1 MTAAKDSQHND
12 ARHKRGHIFESREES
27 FDIVGICCVA
37 ITSMVIANA
46 NAASMKVSSRVI
58 AMPRKRNPPS
68 RGSASNSRGKPDV
81 ISCARSS
88 ICLVIL
94 PQLSVVG
101 EAESFPASTAFNSRQ
116 FYGVGHN
123 DEVMTRH
130 GIRRMLSGFV
140 VSALV
145 FLSPMVLSSAA
156 TLDDLKQ
163 LEITCFVPSYL
174 TQGLRLQN
182 VEVTYDEIQENEDQN
197 HPLPLYAIQYGNGW
211 NATFTIES
219 AREGIGDRNI
229 MADEKNSEET
239 EIKSP
244 FGAMYLIY
252 RPKGKDGR
260 KDEIIANWVND
271 PNMNAEKGKGPDLHP
286 VLGRFHGFSATGITV
301 AEFTKIIQ
309 SLHPVGGDKAHTS
322 TLTANAP
329 AAGKSALKIHPK
341 VFNMID
347 CWISDSESPVATEIN
362 LNAVEKNGNQFNE
375 DGLKEDGDWL
385 SYSSPDTGGFMRYRV
400 LEAKGNHYKIEYQEN
415 GGGTLTTAS
424 TIEFEI
430 DKRHI
435 RRNGS
440 PMTIRVLRVSSY
452 TQK

>member
-1 MTAAKDSQHND
+1 MLSWFVPT
-12 ARHKRGHIFESREES
+12 GLLF
-27 FDIVGICCVA
+27 
-37 ITSMVIANA
+37 
-46 NAASMKVSSRVI
+46 VSS
-58 AMPRKRNPPS
+58 M
-68 RGSASNSRGKPDV
+68 
-81 ISCARSS
+81 
-88 ICLVIL
+88 L
-94 PQLSVVG
+94 P
-101 EAESFPASTAFNSRQ
+101 
-116 FYGVGHN
+116 
-123 DEVMTRH
+123 
-130 GIRRMLSGFV
+130 
-140 VSALV
+140 
-145 FLSPMVLSSAA
+145 SSAA

-163 LEITCFVPSYL
+163 LEITCYVPAYL

-182 VEVTYDEIQENEDQN
+182 VEVTYDEIQENEDQS
-197 HPLPLYAIQYGNGW
+197 HPLPLYSIQYGNGW

-229 MADEKNSEET
+229 MADEENAEET

-244 FGAMYLIY
+244 FGPMYLIY

-260 KDEIIANWVND
+260 KDEIIANWVSD
-271 PNMNAEKGKGPDLHP
+271 PNMNNEKAKGPDSHP
-286 VLGRFHGFSATGITV
+286 VLGRFHGFSATGITL

-309 SLHPVGGDKAHTS
+309 SLHSIGADKAPTS
-322 TLTANAP
+322 LPSRAINAP
-329 AAGKSALKIHPK
+329 VTETSSGRTSPTALKIHPK

-347 CWISDSESPVATEIN
+347 CWVSDSEAPVVTEIN

-375 DGLKEDGDWL
+375 NGLTQDGEWL
-385 SYSSPDTGGFMRYRV
+385 SYSLPDTGGFMRYRV
-400 LEAKGNHYKIEYQEN
+400 LDAKGNHYKIEYQEN

-430 DKRHI
+430 EKRHM

>member
-1 MTAAKDSQHND
+1 
-12 ARHKRGHIFESREES
+12 
-27 FDIVGICCVA
+27 
-37 ITSMVIANA
+37 
-46 NAASMKVSSRVI
+46 
-58 AMPRKRNPPS
+58 
-68 RGSASNSRGKPDV
+68 
-81 ISCARSS
+81 
-88 ICLVIL
+88 
-94 PQLSVVG
+94 
-101 EAESFPASTAFNSRQ
+101 
-116 FYGVGHN
+116 
-123 DEVMTRH
+123 MTRR
-130 GIRRMLSGFV
+130 GIRRMLSCFV
-140 VSALV
+140 SSAL
-145 FLSPMVLSSAA
+145 LSLSSMVSSSAA

-163 LEITCFVPSYL
+163 LEITCYVPSYL
-174 TQGLRLQN
+174 PQGLRLQN

-197 HPLPLYAIQYGNGW
+197 HPLPLYSVQYGNGW

-229 MADEKNSEET
+229 MADEENAEET

-244 FGAMYLIY
+244 FGPMYLIY

-271 PNMNAEKGKGPDLHP
+271 ANMNDEKGKGPDSHP

-309 SLHPVGGDKAHTS
+309 SLHPIGGDKTHPS

-329 AAGKSALKIHPK
+329 AAEKSALKIHPK

-347 CWISDSESPVATEIN
+347 SWISDSESPVATEIN

-375 DGLKEDGDWL
+375 DGLKQDGEWL
-385 SYSSPDTGGFMRYRV
+385 SYSSSDTGGFMRYRV

-430 DKRHI
+430 EKRHI

-440 PMTIRVLRVSSY
+440 PMTIRVLRVTSY
-452 TQK
+452 NQK